1 MDTLE
6 CLQMFLE
13 VARRSSFAGAANHF
27 GVSRATATKQ
37 VAQLEHI
44 LNARLLN
51 RTTKQ
56 VGLTRAGMMVVDS
69 GPPLLDRFEEMRQTV
84 QDLSSDVAG
93 VIRVGVPPSF
103 GSHRLLPAI
112 QSFHARYSEIEI
124 ALTHL
129 IERKEEK
136 FFAQGLD
143 VAILI
148 VPALKDASF
157 IAVPLEKAP
166 QAMVASPR
174 YLREHGPLQTPSD
187 LARCNCLVS
196 STKAA
201 TGIWHL
207 RGPEGDMAVRV
218 RGSLRSDFGDVL
230 KTAAINGLGI
240 SMHPYYMIA
249 QDLAMGTLEIV
260 LPQYEPLALEVFA
273 IYSSRQ
279 NIPLRVH
286 LFLDFLKDWA
296 AAQRIGQ
303 TQAA

>member
-6 CLQMFLE
+6 CLQMFIE
-13 VARRSSFAGAANHF
+13 VARRGSFAGAADHF

-37 VAQLEHI
+37 IAQLEHI
-44 LNARLLN
+44 FNARLLN

-56 VGLTRAGMMVVDS
+56 IGLTRAGMMVVENA
-69 GPPLLDRFEEMRQTV
+69 PELLDRFEEMRETV
-84 QDLSSDVAG
+84 QDQSSEVAG

-103 GSHRLLPAI
+103 GSHRLLPEI
-112 QSFHARYSEIEI
+112 QSFHARYPEIEI

-136 FFAQGLD
+136 FFTHGLD

-166 QAMVASPR
+166 QALVAK
-174 YLREHGPLQTPSD
+174 EHGPLETPSD

-207 RGPEGDMAVRV
+207 RGPEGDIAVRV
-218 RGSLRSDFGDVL
+218 GGSLRSDFGEVL

-249 QDLAMGTLEIV
+249 QELAMGTLELV

-279 NIPLRVH
+279 NLPLRVH
-286 LFLDFLKDWA
+286 LFLDFLKEA
-296 AAQRIGQ
+296 AAARRIGQ
-303 TQAA
+303 PQAA